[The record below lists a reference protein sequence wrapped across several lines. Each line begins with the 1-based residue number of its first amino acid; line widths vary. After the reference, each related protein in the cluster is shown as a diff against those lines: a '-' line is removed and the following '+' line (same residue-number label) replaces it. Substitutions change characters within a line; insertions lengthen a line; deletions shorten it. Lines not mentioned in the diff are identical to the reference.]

1 MTTAGLTSFA
11 SPRVPQASGMLSC
24 LGGFSPRIPTSA
36 ILGGCVS
43 TLASPGP
50 SYAFS
55 SPRGIDDDLLHLEHD
70 PKLAAKIM
78 RKRQQDA
85 DRCNSR
91 LTPRMQ
97 RIGLDIAALNVQVAE
112 KKVQG
117 EDMQRLDQQ
126 QFEDMRF
133 KGELVK
139 QGEALVQADRRQQQ
153 TDCMNFSLQ
162 HLKKEQRREWYLSD
176 PQQLKTDRPARM
188 DGFTP
193 ALSSMQKFEGEQGVC
208 PAMKKEKRQEQVNWL
223 MAQMAEKKTREE
235 AEKDRDRDH
244 DAALLQANSVR
255 TVCAIAGMQE
265 HRAEVLETA
274 KANEHMAICRSARQK
289 SWREREMAAKKEHMA
304 NAVEHNVM
312 REKYDYAIGLNGKKR
327 DYKRCSYEEEV
338 QAWETNRVLVQAK
351 KDRERGEVDA
361 DGEYRQI
368 GAAVQKVGDLNE
380 AVWHQKSMHHRQA
393 YDTANMLLAQE
404 KKDKESKEK
413 EEYASFAAS
422 PNDPLPTFSRRPD
435 AST

>member
-1 MTTAGLTSFA
+1 MTTDGLTSFA

-43 TLASPGP
+43 TLPSPGP

-78 RKRQQDA
+78 RKRQQEA
-85 DRCNSR
+85 DRCGSR

-126 QFEDMRF
+126 QLGDMRF

-139 QGEALVQADRRQQQ
+139 QAEALVQADRRQQQ
-153 TDCMNFSLQ
+153 TDCVNFSLQ

-176 PQQLKTDRPARM
+176 PQQLKTDRPARIE
-188 DGFTP
+188 GFTP
-193 ALSSMQKFEGEQGVC
+193 ALSSMQKFAGEQGSC
-208 PAMKKEKRQEQVNWL
+208 PNMQKEKRQEQVSWL
-223 MAQMAEKKTREE
+223 MAQMAEKKLREE
-235 AEKDRDRDH
+235 VDKDRDRDQ
-244 DAALLQANSVR
+244 DAALLRANDHR
-255 TVCAIAGMQE
+255 IICELADMQE

-274 KANEHMAICRSARQK
+274 KANEQIAICKSARQK
-289 SWREREMAAKKEHMA
+289 SWRERELSGKKEHMA
-304 NAVEHNVM
+304 RTVEHNLM
-312 REKYDYAIGLNGKKR
+312 REKHDFTIGLNGKRR

-338 QAWETNRVLVQAK
+338 QAWETNRGLVQAK
-351 KDRERGEVDA
+351 RDRERGEA
-361 DGEYRQI
+361 DTDSEYRQI
-368 GAAVQKVGDLNE
+368 GIAMRKVGDLNE
-380 AVWHQKSMHHRQA
+380 AVWHQTNMHRRQA
-393 YDTANMLLAQE
+393 YDTANVLLAQE

-413 EEYASFAAS
+413 EEYPSFAAS
-422 PNDPLPTFSRRPD
+422 PNDPLPSPRQRAD
-435 AST
+435 ASP

>member
-1 MTTAGLTSFA
+1 MSTGLTSFA

-36 ILGGCVS
+36 ILGGCVG
-43 TLASPGP
+43 TLPSPGP

-70 PKLAAKIM
+70 PKLTAKIM
-78 RKRQQDA
+78 RKRQQEA
-85 DRCNSR
+85 DRCSSR

-97 RIGLDIAALNVQVAE
+97 RIGLDIAALNVQVAD

-139 QGEALVQADRRQQQ
+139 QATALVQADRRQQQ
-153 TDCMNFSLQ
+153 TDCTNFSLQ

-176 PQQLKTDRPARM
+176 PQQLKTDRPPRI

-193 ALSSMQKFEGEQGVC
+193 ALSSMQMFEGEQGVC
-208 PAMKKEKRQEQVNWL
+208 PNMKKEKRTEQVNWL

-235 AEKDRDRDH
+235 VEKDRDRDH
-244 DAALLQANSVR
+244 DAALLQANSFR

-265 HRAEVLETA
+265 HRAEVMETA
-274 KANEHMAICRSARQK
+274 RENEQMAICKSARQK
-289 SWREREMAAKKEHMA
+289 SWQEREIAAKKEHMA
-304 NAVEHNVM
+304 NTMEHNRM
-312 REKYDYAIGLNGKKR
+312 REKFDYAIGLTGRKR
-327 DYKRCSYEEEV
+327 DYKRCSYEEECK
-338 QAWETNRVLVQAK
+338 AWDTNRALVQAK

-361 DGEYRQI
+361 DAEYRKI
-368 GAAVQKVGDLNE
+368 GIAMRKVGDLNE
-380 AVWHQKSMHHRQA
+380 AVWHQSKKDDRQSFDA
-393 YDTANMLLAQE
+393 ANMLSARE
-404 KKDKESKEK
+404 KRRKDSKEK

-422 PNDPLPTFSRRPD
+422 PNDPLPSPRC
-435 AST
+435 